1 MHSVLQRKSMGLRL
15 LKILQ
20 VTHQVEEKGLKPGR
34 QLPEPSYLPSLGQV
48 LPQIRLDIE
57 QITESLHL
65 VLFSPDSPPWAHN

>member
-1 MHSVLQRKSMGLRL
+1 MGLRL

-20 VTHQVEEKGLKPGR
+20 VIHQVEEKGLKPGR